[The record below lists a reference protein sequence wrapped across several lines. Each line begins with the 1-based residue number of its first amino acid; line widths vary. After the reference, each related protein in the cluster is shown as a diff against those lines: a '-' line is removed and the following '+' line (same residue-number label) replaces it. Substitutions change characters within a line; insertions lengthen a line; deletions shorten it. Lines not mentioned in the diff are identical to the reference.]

1 MSRVGKQP
9 IKIPQGASVEISDS
23 EVTIK
28 GPKGMLKSPVLPG
41 ITVEQDSGMLLVK
54 RADDSKQT
62 LAYHGLC
69 RSLINNA
76 VTGVSEGFKK
86 ELEIQGVGYRA
97 VVKGKEVEFSL
108 GFSHTISF
116 PVPEGIQI
124 SVEKNTRVTIEGIDK
139 QKVGQV
145 AAEIRRMRPP
155 EVYKGKGI
163 RYLGEYVIHKV
174 GKAAAGK

>member
-9 IKIPQGASVEISDS
+9 IKIPQGSSIEIRTD

-28 GPKGMLKSPVLPG
+28 GPKGVLKSPIMQG
-41 ITVEQDSGMLLVK
+41 ITVEQDSGTILVK

-69 RSLINNA
+69 RSLLNNA
-76 VTGVSEGFKK
+76 VIGVSEGFKK

-116 PVPEGIQI
+116 PVPDGINI
-124 SVEKNTRVTIEGIDK
+124 SVEKNTQVTVEGIDK

-145 AAEIRRMRPP
+145 AAEIRGLRPP

-163 RYLGEYVIHKV
+163 RYLGEYVIRKV